1 MSLKFSQI
9 RAGISSQILNISNMR
24 LAKTLPDFFGRLQD
38 TVAHKAFTVE
48 IGAVQA
54 RTDERQRRQI
64 GVYSSTS
71 VTIKFAYRLR
81 PLDVYPT
88 DYDAALDLE
97 YQIIDQVLKSYDTIQ
112 QQIQIRFDSSDR
124 VSTESNEYTIHTL
137 EFTVLHTIKYS

>member
-1 MSLKFSQI
+1 M
-9 RAGISSQILNISNMR
+9 
-24 LAKTLPDFFGRLQD
+24 LPDSFGRLQD

-54 RTDERQRRQI
+54 RTDERQRRQV

-71 VTIKFAYRLR
+71 VTIKFAFRLR

-112 QQIQIRFDSSDR
+112 QQIQIRFNSSDR
-124 VSTESNEYTIHTL
+124 LSTESSEYTIHTL